1 MLGHSRPVRGG
12 SSYRVASRRLGVLEV
27 DRTTRKR
34 SSASEGHRPQV
45 PPPERSRARPPENP
59 RSAGGRSAAD
69 REVERFLGPTVE
81 KVTRIVIA
89 SRAGLSAET
98 PWLEIFGALERLEGR
113 HGFDPELVATLR
125 WIAQPHSDSS
135 TRATGPRPSSKPEDR
150 STR

>member
-1 MLGHSRPVRGG
+1 M
-12 SSYRVASRRLGVLEV
+12 ASPRADLAYWRV

-81 KVTRIVIA
+81 KVTRIVLA

-98 PWLEIFGALERLEGR
+98 PWLEILGALERLEGR

-135 TRATGPRPSSKPEDR
+135 TRSTGPRPSSKPEDR
-150 STR
+150 STK